1 MLNAGYAAGMS
12 AQLSVCQ
19 SSLRWPKW
27 DVKINHRVGEKVRVH
42 NFRRHQPVRHCHS
55 FWLCRDFD

>member
-12 AQLSVCQ
+12 AQLNVCQ

-27 DVKINHRVGEKVRVH
+27 DVKINQSGREGEGA
-42 NFRRHQPVRHCHS
+42 
-55 FWLCRDFD
+55 